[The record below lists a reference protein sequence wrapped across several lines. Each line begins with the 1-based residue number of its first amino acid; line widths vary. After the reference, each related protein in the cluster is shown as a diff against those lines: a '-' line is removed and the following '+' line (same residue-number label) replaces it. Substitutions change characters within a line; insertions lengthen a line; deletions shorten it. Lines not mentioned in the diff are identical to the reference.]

1 MKKFLLVML
10 GFLLCFS
17 LSFAKDKK
25 ISPQIG
31 KLSEE
36 LNLSEEQESKITDLH
51 LNLRKE
57 ILPLQ
62 NKLDQLRDDLKM
74 EIVSDNFSETRVKKL
89 IEEMAN
95 IEKDIQ
101 FKRIMNQKAVR
112 DLLTAEQKKKYD
124 IFLLSKP
131 EFRSEER
138 PRFHHRSPRQL
149 PPEPPEREF

>member
-1 MKKFLLVML
+1 MKKFLFIML
-10 GFLLCFS
+10 SFLLCVS

-25 ISPQIG
+25 ISPQMG
-31 KLSEE
+31 KLSED
-36 LNLSEEQESKITDLH
+36 LKLSAEQESKITDLH
-51 LNLRKE
+51 LQLRKE

-74 EIVSDNFSETRVKKL
+74 EIVSDNFSETKIKKL
-89 IEEMAN
+89 IEEIAN
-95 IEKDIQ
+95 IDQDIQ

-112 DLLTAEQKKKYD
+112 DLLTPEQKKKFD
-124 IFLLSKP
+124 MHLLSKP

-149 PPEPPEREF
+149 PPEPPDKEF